1 MDARRTGAFIAELR
15 NEKGWKQKDLAAIL
29 QVSDKAISR
38 WETGKGFP
46 DTTLLIPLS
55 EALGVSVSDLLAGER
70 IKTEIKDKKVDT
82 LLVETLHEKRKVAWK
97 AISYFILILGVT
109 LILSREFVSGPNLL
123 WVLGIAMLS
132 ISASLF
138 LSMNLSM
145 QRRHGLV
152 LFLHAQALLWE
163 FLPLGT
169 ILVSK
174 SGPDKPLTTQTYSY
188 FSLIPFGNAN
198 FTPFFTGIAT
208 ILCLLLDVL
217 VITCHKK
224 NHGVTVQ
231 KIKNATLFCSVFTI
245 LFSVLPLFLYG
256 TLYVNGASYA
266 ITMLLSASTM
276 LQVFNAP
283 HGND

>member
-15 NEKGWKQKDLAAIL
+15 NEKGWKQKDLAATL

-46 DTTLLIPLS
+46 DT
-55 EALGVSVSDLLAGER
+55 
-70 IKTEIKDKKVDT
+70 
-82 LLVETLHEKRKVAWK
+82 
-97 AISYFILILGVT
+97 
-109 LILSREFVSGPNLL
+109 
-123 WVLGIAMLS
+123 
-132 ISASLF
+132 
-138 LSMNLSM
+138 
-145 QRRHGLV
+145 
-152 LFLHAQALLWE
+152 
-163 FLPLGT
+163 
-169 ILVSK
+169 
-174 SGPDKPLTTQTYSY
+174 
-188 FSLIPFGNAN
+188 
-198 FTPFFTGIAT
+198 

-217 VITCHKK
+217 VITRHPKK
-224 NHGVTVQ
+224 HGVIMQ
-231 KIKNATLFCSVFTI
+231 KIKNAALFCSVFTI